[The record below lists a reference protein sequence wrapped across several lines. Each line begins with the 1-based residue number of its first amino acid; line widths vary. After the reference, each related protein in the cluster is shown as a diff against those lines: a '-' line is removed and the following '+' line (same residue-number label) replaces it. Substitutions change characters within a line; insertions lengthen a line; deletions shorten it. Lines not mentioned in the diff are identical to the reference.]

1 MITLVS
7 FLMRILEGIRL
18 IRYAVETTALPQKDP
33 GILAPKR
40 EARTTSI
47 SVCSFFQPPHSVG
60 ECKGLSVDICRD
72 GPIVGS
78 MGSKDPMDS
87 MEARIMER
95 FFKRKSSLGSSDSVG
110 SSRTSSSR
118 QSELDEVL
126 ANLQADPGLR
136 IRMIE
141 YDANIRDEVRR
152 AYLQKGPCQPR
163 GHCFPQSNISG
174 INRRFIPQWFDEFDW
189 LEYSVSKDAAFC
201 LYCYLFKSNFE
212 QVGSEA
218 FTGAGFKNWKKGRER
233 MKVHVGPVGSVHNK
247 AREAAT
253 NLMNQNTHIETAVSK
268 HSKQARMAYRRCLIA
283 SIKCTKFLL
292 RQGLSFRGNDESATS
307 SNRENYLE
315 LLQFLADN
323 DEKVKE
329 VVLENAPGNLKL
341 VAPKIQK
348 DIVNACARETLDVIM
363 SGLKDRFFSILVD
376 EARDI
381 SVKEQMAMVLR
392 YVDDKRHVIERFVGV
407 QHVTDTTSST
417 LKDAID
423 IFISSNGLSF
433 SKLRGQGYDGASNMR
448 ALVAAAKK
456 NIDIASFFT
465 TTNSVVNHVGASC
478 KRRDALRAQLQE
490 ELVIAFENDCLITGR
505 GLHQETSLKRAGDT
519 RWSSHYGTIISII
532 SMFSSVI
539 HVLQMII
546 DDNPNDSAGE
556 ANKIQREM
564 LTFQFVFHPF
574 LMKAIL
580 GLTNDVSQ
588 ALQKKDQ
595 EIVNAMALVKS
606 CKEKLHWMRNNGFDA
621 LVEEVSSFCD
631 KHHIDVPTMD
641 EAFVLPGRSRRNA
654 PIKTNRHHY
663 RVELFIYVIDEQLTK
678 LDDRFNE
685 VNTELLICL
694 ACLSPND
701 SFVAF
706 DKQKLLRLAQFYPQD
721 FSDGDLLALDDQLEL
736 YIHYVSSNSDFSDLQ
751 GISDLAKKN
760 GGDKDA
766 SSIQLCVFAY
776 YIGSSFTG
784 CYCFSREGILRHEY
798 YQRSTSEQNG
808 RSMVE

>member
-1 MITLVS
+1 
-7 FLMRILEGIRL
+7 
-18 IRYAVETTALPQKDP
+18 
-33 GILAPKR
+33 
-40 EARTTSI
+40 
-47 SVCSFFQPPHSVG
+47 
-60 ECKGLSVDICRD
+60 
-72 GPIVGS
+72 
-78 MGSKDPMDS
+78 
-87 MEARIMER
+87 MER
-95 FFKRKSSLGSSDSVG
+95 FVKRKSSLGSSDSVG

-136 IRMIE
+136 IRMME
-141 YDANIRDEVRR
+141 YDTNIRDEVRR

-163 GHCFPQSNISG
+163 GHSFPQSNISG

-218 FTGAGFKNWKKGRER
+218 FTGAGFTNWKKGRER

-268 HSKQARMAYRRCLIA
+268 HSEQARVAYRRCLIA

-307 SNRENYLE
+307 SNRGNYLE

-323 DEKVKE
+323 DKKVKE
-329 VVLENAPGNLKL
+329 VVLENALGNLKL
-341 VAPKIQK
+341 VAPSIQK
-348 DIVNACARETLDVIM
+348 DIVNACAGETLDVIVG
-363 SGLKDRFFSILVD
+363 GLKDRFFSILVD

-392 YVDDKRHVIERFVGV
+392 YVDDSGHVIERFVGV
-407 QHVTDTTSST
+407 QHVTDTTSSS

-423 IFISSNGLSF
+423 IFFSSNGLSF

-448 ALVAAAKK
+448 GELNGLKTKILREQPCAYYVHCFAHQLQLALVAVAKK

-490 ELVIAFENDCLITGR
+490 ELVVAFENDCLITGR
-505 GLHQETSLKRAGDT
+505 
-519 RWSSHYGTIISII
+519 
-532 SMFSSVI
+532 
-539 HVLQMII
+539 
-546 DDNPNDSAGE
+546 
-556 ANKIQREM
+556 
-564 LTFQFVFHPF
+564 
-574 LMKAIL
+574 AIL

-631 KHHIDVPTMD
+631 KHHIDVPNMD
-641 EAFVLPGRSRRNA
+641 EAFVLQGRSRRNA
-654 PIKTNRHHY
+654 PIKTNRHYY
-663 RVELFIYVIDEQLTK
+663 RVELFIYVIDEQLTE

-706 DKQKLLRLAQFYPQD
+706 DKQKLLRVAQFYPQD
-721 FSDGDLLALDDQLEL
+721 FSDGDLLALEDQLEL
-736 YIHYVSSNSDFSDLQ
+736 YIHYVCSSSDFSNLQ
-751 GISDLAKKN
+751 GIGDLAKK
-760 GGDKDA
+760 
-766 SSIQLCVFAY
+766 
-776 YIGSSFTG
+776 
-784 CYCFSREGILRHEY
+784 
-798 YQRSTSEQNG
+798 
-808 RSMVE
+808 MVETRMHRSFNYVYLLITLALVLPVATASVERAFSVMNIIKGPLRNKMGDQWLSDSLLVYVEKDVFDCIENEAIMLRFQNMKPRRGQL

>member
-1 MITLVS
+1 
-7 FLMRILEGIRL
+7 
-18 IRYAVETTALPQKDP
+18 
-33 GILAPKR
+33 
-40 EARTTSI
+40 
-47 SVCSFFQPPHSVG
+47 
-60 ECKGLSVDICRD
+60 
-72 GPIVGS
+72 
-78 MGSKDPMDS
+78 
-87 MEARIMER
+87 
-95 FFKRKSSLGSSDSVG
+95 
-110 SSRTSSSR
+110 
-118 QSELDEVL
+118 
-126 ANLQADPGLR
+126 
-136 IRMIE
+136 MIE
-141 YDANIRDEVRR
+141 YDTNIRDEVRR

-163 GHCFPQSNISG
+163 GHSFPQSNISG

-212 QVGSEA
+212 QEGSEA

-268 HSKQARMAYRRCLIA
+268 HSEQASMAYRRCLIA

-307 SNRENYLE
+307 SNRGNYLE

-348 DIVNACARETLDVIM
+348 DIVNACAGETLDVIM
-363 SGLKDRFFSILVD
+363 SDLKDRFFSILVD

-381 SVKEQMAMVLR
+381 FVKEQMAMVLR
-392 YVDDKRHVIERFVGV
+392 YVDDKGHVIERFVGV
-407 QHVTDTTSST
+407 QHVTDTTSSS

-423 IFISSNGLSF
+423 IFFSSNGLSF

-448 ALVAAAKK
+448 GELKGLKTKILREQPCAYYVHCFAHQLQLALVAVAKK

-490 ELVIAFENDCLITGR
+490 ELVIAFENDCLITGEVCIKKQVSNVPVTHD
-505 GLHQETSLKRAGDT
+505 GAHTT
-519 RWSSHYGTIISII
+519 
-532 SMFSSVI
+532 
-539 HVLQMII
+539 
-546 DDNPNDSAGE
+546 
-556 ANKIQREM
+556 
-564 LTFQFVFHPF
+564 
-574 LMKAIL
+574 AIL

-606 CKEKLHWMRNNGFDA
+606 CKEKLHWMRNNGIDA

-631 KHHIDVPTMD
+631 KHHIDVPNMD

-663 RVELFIYVIDEQLTK
+663 RVELFIYVIDEQLTE

-736 YIHYVSSNSDFSDLQ
+736 YIHYVSSSSDFSDLQ
-751 GISDLAKKN
+751 GIGDLAKK
-760 GGDKDA
+760 
-766 SSIQLCVFAY
+766 
-776 YIGSSFTG
+776 
-784 CYCFSREGILRHEY
+784 
-798 YQRSTSEQNG
+798 
-808 RSMVE
+808 MVEIRMHRAFNYVYLLITLALVLPVATASVERAFSVMNIIKGPLRNKMGDQWLSDSLLVYVEKDVFDCIENEAIMLRFQNMKPYRGQLHPRDNNNTRQHSILSRSHHPWTWFLQVHDGQKQDLEHILWDNQQVAEPARKKVPVPVLSKRLGMRVHDEQKQDLEHLLWDNQQVAEPARNKIRAPSSKVGDEEGMLLRN

>member
-1 MITLVS
+1 
-7 FLMRILEGIRL
+7 
-18 IRYAVETTALPQKDP
+18 
-33 GILAPKR
+33 
-40 EARTTSI
+40 
-47 SVCSFFQPPHSVG
+47 
-60 ECKGLSVDICRD
+60 
-72 GPIVGS
+72 
-78 MGSKDPMDS
+78 
-87 MEARIMER
+87 MER

-126 ANLQADPGLR
+126 ANLQADPGLG

-141 YDANIRDEVRR
+141 YDTNIRDEVRR

-163 GHCFPQSNISG
+163 GHSFPQSNISG
-174 INRRFIPQWFDEFDW
+174 LNRRFIPQWFDEFDW

-218 FTGAGFKNWKKGRER
+218 FTGVGFKNWKKGRER

-268 HSKQARMAYRRCLIA
+268 HSEQARMAYRRCLIA

-292 RQGLSFRGNDESATS
+292 RQGLSFRRNDESATS
-307 SNRENYLE
+307 SNKGNYLE

-348 DIVNACARETLDVIM
+348 DIVNACAGETLDVIM

-392 YVDDKRHVIERFVGV
+392 YVDDKGHVIERFVGV
-407 QHVTDTTSST
+407 QHVTDTTSSS

-423 IFISSNGLSF
+423 LFFSSNGLSF

-448 ALVAAAKK
+448 GELKGLKTKILREQPCAYYVHCFAHQLQLALVAVAKK

-490 ELVIAFENDCLITGR
+490 ELVIAFENDCLITGEVCIKKQVSNVPVTHD
-505 GLHQETSLKRAGDT
+505 GAHTT
-519 RWSSHYGTIISII
+519 
-532 SMFSSVI
+532 
-539 HVLQMII
+539 
-546 DDNPNDSAGE
+546 
-556 ANKIQREM
+556 
-564 LTFQFVFHPF
+564 
-574 LMKAIL
+574 AIL

-663 RVELFIYVIDEQLTK
+663 RVELFIYVIDEQLTE

-736 YIHYVSSNSDFSDLQ
+736 YIHYVSSSSDFSDLQ
-751 GISDLAKKN
+751 GIGDLAKK
-760 GGDKDA
+760 
-766 SSIQLCVFAY
+766 
-776 YIGSSFTG
+776 
-784 CYCFSREGILRHEY
+784 
-798 YQRSTSEQNG
+798 
-808 RSMVE
+808 MVEIRMHRAFNYVYLLITLALVLPVATASVERAFSVMNIIKGPLRNKMGDQWLSDSLLVYVEKDVFDCIENEAIMLRFQNMKPRRGQL

>member
-1 MITLVS
+1 
-7 FLMRILEGIRL
+7 
-18 IRYAVETTALPQKDP
+18 
-33 GILAPKR
+33 
-40 EARTTSI
+40 
-47 SVCSFFQPPHSVG
+47 
-60 ECKGLSVDICRD
+60 
-72 GPIVGS
+72 
-78 MGSKDPMDS
+78 
-87 MEARIMER
+87 MER

-110 SSRTSSSR
+110 SSKTSSSR

-163 GHCFPQSNISG
+163 GHSFPQSNISG
-174 INRRFIPQWFDEFDW
+174 LNRRFIPQWFDEFDW

-268 HSKQARMAYRRCLIA
+268 HSEQARMAYRRCLIA

-307 SNRENYLE
+307 SNRGNYLE

-348 DIVNACARETLDVIM
+348 DIVNACAGETLDVIM

-392 YVDDKRHVIERFVGV
+392 YVDDKGHVIERFVGV

-417 LKDAID
+417 LKDAIE
-423 IFISSNGLSF
+423 IFFSSNGLSF

-448 ALVAAAKK
+448 ALVAVAKK

-478 KRRDALRAQLQE
+478 KRRDALRAQVQE
-490 ELVIAFENDCLITGR
+490 ELVIVFENDCLITGR

-564 LTFQFVFHPF
+564 LTFQFVFHLF

-621 LVEEVSSFCD
+621 LVEEVSLFCD

-663 RVELFIYVIDEQLTK
+663 RVELFIYVIDEQLTE

-721 FSDGDLLALDDQLEL
+721 FSYGDLLALDDQLEL
-736 YIHYVSSNSDFSDLQ
+736 YVHYVSSSSDFSDLH
-751 GISDLAKKN
+751 GIGDLAKK
-760 GGDKDA
+760 
-766 SSIQLCVFAY
+766 
-776 YIGSSFTG
+776 
-784 CYCFSREGILRHEY
+784 
-798 YQRSTSEQNG
+798 
-808 RSMVE
+808 MVETRMHRAFNYVYLLITLALVLPVATASVERAFSVMNIIKGPLRNKMGDQWLSDSLLVYVEKDVFDCIENEAIMLRFQNMKPRRGQL

>member
-1 MITLVS
+1 
-7 FLMRILEGIRL
+7 
-18 IRYAVETTALPQKDP
+18 
-33 GILAPKR
+33 
-40 EARTTSI
+40 
-47 SVCSFFQPPHSVG
+47 
-60 ECKGLSVDICRD
+60 
-72 GPIVGS
+72 
-78 MGSKDPMDS
+78 
-87 MEARIMER
+87 
-95 FFKRKSSLGSSDSVG
+95 
-110 SSRTSSSR
+110 
-118 QSELDEVL
+118 
-126 ANLQADPGLR
+126 
-136 IRMIE
+136 
-141 YDANIRDEVRR
+141 
-152 AYLQKGPCQPR
+152 
-163 GHCFPQSNISG
+163 
-174 INRRFIPQWFDEFDW
+174 
-189 LEYSVSKDAAFC
+189 
-201 LYCYLFKSNFE
+201 
-212 QVGSEA
+212 
-218 FTGAGFKNWKKGRER
+218 

-268 HSKQARMAYRRCLIA
+268 HSEQARVAYRRCLIA
-283 SIKCTKFLL
+283 SIKCIKFLL

-307 SNRENYLE
+307 SNRGNYLE

-329 VVLENAPGNLKL
+329 VVLENVLGNLKL

-348 DIVNACARETLDVIM
+348 DIVNACAGETLDVIM
-363 SGLKDRFFSILVD
+363 SGLKDRLFSILVD
-376 EARDI
+376 EAHDI
-381 SVKEQMAMVLR
+381 YVKEQMAMVLR
-392 YVDDKRHVIERFVGV
+392 YVDDKGHVIERFVGV
-407 QHVTDTTSST
+407 QLVTDTTSSS

-423 IFISSNGLSF
+423 IFFSSNGLSF
-433 SKLRGQGYDGASNMR
+433 SKLRGQ
-448 ALVAAAKK
+448 ALVAVAKK

-564 LTFQFVFHPF
+564 LTFQFVFHLF
-574 LMKAIL
+574 LVKAIL

-595 EIVNAMALVKS
+595 EIV
-606 CKEKLHWMRNNGFDA
+606 
-621 LVEEVSSFCD
+621 SSFCD
-631 KHHIDVPTMD
+631 KHHIDVPNMD
-641 EAFVLPGRSRRNA
+641 DAFVLPGRSRRNA
-654 PIKTNRHHY
+654 PIETNRHHY
-663 RVELFIYVIDEQLTK
+663 RVELFIYVIDKQLME

-721 FSDGDLLALDDQLEL
+721 FSDEDLLALEDQLEL
-736 YIHYVSSNSDFSDLQ
+736 YIHYVCSSSDFFDLQ
-751 GISDLAKKN
+751 GIGDLAKK
-760 GGDKDA
+760 
-766 SSIQLCVFAY
+766 
-776 YIGSSFTG
+776 
-784 CYCFSREGILRHEY
+784 
-798 YQRSTSEQNG
+798 
-808 RSMVE
+808 MVETRMHRAFNYVYLLITLALVLPVATASVERTFSVMNIIKGPLRNKMGDQWLSDSLLVYVENDVFDCIENEAIMLRFQNMKHRRGQL

>member
-1 MITLVS
+1 MAQTIHSGTGSAESL
-7 FLMRILEGIRL
+7 RTGPK
-18 IRYAVETTALPQKDP
+18 ETFDVIAECMVLFIP
-33 GILAPKR
+33 GIVACDGRKANLLAYLLEKI
-40 EARTTSI
+40 ESDGFHEIFSI
-47 SVCSFFQPPHSVG
+47 PA
-60 ECKGLSVDICRD
+60 KDGLTVR
-72 GPIVGS
+72 S
-78 MGSKDPMDS
+78 MGSNIHMDS
-87 MEARIMER
+87 MNV
-95 FFKRKSSLGSSDSVG
+95 SSDSVG
-110 SSRTSSSR
+110 SSRTSNSK
-118 QSELDEVL
+118 QSEVDEVL

-141 YDANIRDEVRR
+141 YDTNIRDEVQR
-152 AYLQKGPCQPR
+152 AYLQKGSCQPR
-163 GHCFPQSNISG
+163 GHSFPQSNISG

-233 MKVHVGPVGSVHNK
+233 MKVHVEPVGSVHNK

-268 HSKQARMAYRRCLIA
+268 HSEQACVAYRRCLIA
-283 SIKCTKFLL
+283 SIKCIKFLL
-292 RQGLSFRGNDESATS
+292 RQGLSFRENDESATS
-307 SNRENYLE
+307 SNRGNYLE

-348 DIVNACARETLDVIM
+348 DIVNACAGETLDVIM
-363 SGLKDRFFSILVD
+363 SGLKDRFFSILLD

-381 SVKEQMAMVLR
+381 SMKEQMAMVLR
-392 YVDDKRHVIERFVGV
+392 YVDDKGHVIERFVGV
-407 QHVTDTTSST
+407 QHVTDTTSTS

-423 IFISSNGLSF
+423 IFFSSNGLSF
-433 SKLRGQGYDGASNMR
+433 SKLLGQGYDGASHMR
-448 ALVAAAKK
+448 GELNGLKTKILREQPCAYYGHCFAHQLQLALVAVAKK

-465 TTNSVVNHVGASC
+465 TTNSVVNHVRASC
-478 KRRDALRAQLQE
+478 KRRDALRAPLQE
-490 ELVIAFENDCLITGR
+490 ELVIAFENYCLITGR
-505 GLHQETSLKRAGDT
+505 
-519 RWSSHYGTIISII
+519 
-532 SMFSSVI
+532 
-539 HVLQMII
+539 
-546 DDNPNDSAGE
+546 
-556 ANKIQREM
+556 
-564 LTFQFVFHPF
+564 
-574 LMKAIL
+574 AIL

-631 KHHIDVPTMD
+631 KHHIDVPNMD
-641 EAFVLPGRSRRNA
+641 ETFILPGRSRRNA

-663 RVELFIYVIDEQLTK
+663 SVELFIYVIDEQLK
-678 LDDRFNE
+678 ELDDRFNE
-685 VNTELLICL
+685 VNTKLLICL

-721 FSDGDLLALDDQLEL
+721 FSDEDLLALEDQLEL
-736 YIHYVSSNSDFSDLQ
+736 YIHYVCSSSDFSNLQ
-751 GISDLAKKN
+751 GIVLPVTTASVKKAFSVMNIIKGPLRNKMGDQWLSDSLLVYVE
-760 GGDKDA
+760 KDVFDCIENEA
-766 SSIQLCVFAY
+766 IMLRFQSMKPRRGQL
-776 YIGSSFTG
+776 
-784 CYCFSREGILRHEY
+784 
-798 YQRSTSEQNG
+798 
-808 RSMVE
+808 